1 MRRVDGAVDEDAER
15 LVVSLKRGVCAKAER
30 VRAAAQQQMLRH
42 QLDDVAPDIDS
53 SRAEAVI
60 PTPVHQLGG
69 FVQETAHPAAE
80 AVDRGCRRD
89 QRGDHT
95 DQRPLAPA
103 LVIRHQRGGENDRA
117 RDAQDAACHKRA
129 QQDDQTE
136 RQRDQQKIAF
146 LAPLHAQDRRPECR
160 DRKAQNC
167 REDVRIADR
176 AEKLAGVL
184 RIRAVVIHALRVK
197 VKRVQPRKL
206 EQAEHAVDADR
217 GGVQPQHPAL
227 RLPVGGHEE
236 ETETIQGDRGQ
247 SLASSAAPQRGLTK
261 FRKQRREHR
270 GEEVKQDEL
279 LRQTE
284 RFAQHRRRGQP
295 CSADDRQFQMKEQHC
310 RDVHAGDQEV
320 YAPLLRRDRLIAAA
334 PRIEKVDT
342 QQDGEICSRQHR
354 EALRH
359 LACFLPHGA
368 SSDTPIL

>member
-1 MRRVDGAVDEDAER
+1 
-15 LVVSLKRGVCAKAER
+15 
-30 VRAAAQQQMLRH
+30 
-42 QLDDVAPDIDS
+42 
-53 SRAEAVI
+53 
-60 PTPVHQLGG
+60 
-69 FVQETAHPAAE
+69 
-80 AVDRGCRRD
+80 
-89 QRGDHT
+89 
-95 DQRPLAPA
+95 
-103 LVIRHQRGGENDRA
+103 
-117 RDAQDAACHKRA
+117 
-129 QQDDQTE
+129 
-136 RQRDQQKIAF
+136 
-146 LAPLHAQDRRPECR
+146 
-160 DRKAQNC
+160 
-167 REDVRIADR
+167 
-176 AEKLAGVL
+176 
-184 RIRAVVIHALRVK
+184 
-197 VKRVQPRKL
+197 
-206 EQAEHAVDADR
+206 
-217 GGVQPQHPAL
+217 
-227 RLPVGGHEE
+227 
-236 ETETIQGDRGQ
+236 
-247 SLASSAAPQRGLTK
+247 LTK